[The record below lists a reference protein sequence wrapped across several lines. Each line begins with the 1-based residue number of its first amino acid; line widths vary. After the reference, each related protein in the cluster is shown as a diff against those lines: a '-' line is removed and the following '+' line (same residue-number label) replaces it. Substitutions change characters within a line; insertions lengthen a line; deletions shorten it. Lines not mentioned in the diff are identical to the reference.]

1 MPGFR
6 FNADEIF
13 TMAEQIER
21 NGARFYRRAAE
32 NFPAVREQ
40 LILLAEMEDQHLA
53 TFEQM
58 HTNYDERDIKENM
71 FDPEGQAAAYLSAM
85 ADDHVVDVKKDPTEA
100 LRGKATLEEILQVA
114 IGLEKDSI
122 IFYVGMKDFVPA
134 ELGKDEVER
143 IIREE
148 MQHIALIKN
157 VLKMN

>member
-1 MPGFR
+1 MAGFQ

-13 TMAEQIER
+13 TMAKQIER
-21 NGARFYRRAAE
+21 NGARFYRQAAE
-32 NFPAVREQ
+32 NLPAVREQ

-58 HTNYDERDIKENM
+58 HKNYAEQDVKENM

-100 LRGKATLEEILQVA
+100 LRVKATMEEIFQAA
-114 IGLEKDSI
+114 IELEKDSI
-122 IFYVGMKDFVPA
+122 IFYIGMKEFVPA
-134 ELGKDEVER
+134 GLGKEEVER

-148 MQHIALIKN
+148 MQHIALMKT